1 MCVCN
6 SVRFRIQVS
15 VMCVY
20 NRECMLNSVKLRV
33 EVSVICVYIIGSVCV
48 TGNVWFIVDN
58 ILCSEA

>member
-1 MCVCN
+1 
-6 SVRFRIQVS
+6 
-15 VMCVY
+15 MCVY